1 MLESW
6 RSFCKGERVNVLV
19 VESLSYAGEGSDVKS
34 IGEGIGD
41 DERIGELELDIA
53 IDGDSVGTYRLT
65 SKIGAIRTIADGD
78 I

>member
-1 MLESW
+1 MLH
-6 RSFCKGERVNVLV
+6 
-19 VESLSYAGEGSDVKS
+19 AGEGSDVKS

-65 SKIGAIRTIADGD
+65 SKVGAIRTIADGD